1 MAGKL
6 FVIDGVDGSGKN
18 TQAMQLYLYF
28 ISQGFKADED
38 VTIVSFPRYHQPSC
52 KMVEM
57 YLNGELTNNL
67 NDIDPYT
74 ASMFYAIDRSIS
86 FKTEKWGEVYR
97 NGGIVIAD
105 RYYTSN
111 IIHQGAKIFSSTDNR
126 KANGNYY
133 LTADGKFQKF
143 KEWLYNLELQNIG
156 IPSPDK
162 IFWLMTDETSNDSM
176 LQHRVDTD
184 PNHVTDIHEKDRD
197 YLGWCRY
204 ALNKHKQIYEA
215 HIATASEMRSLYTVK
230 RREEFI
236 NVLNDKNE
244 IRSIEEIS
252 AEIIELVYD
261 YLHP

>member
-18 TQAMQLYLYF
+18 TQAMELYMSF
-28 ISQGFKADED
+28 IQEGYRADEE
-38 VTIVSFPRYHQPSC
+38 VTMVSFPRYKQSSA
-52 KMVEM
+52 KFVEM
-57 YLNGELTNNL
+57 YLAGEFSKDPM
-67 NDIDPYT
+67 DIDPYT
-74 ASMFYAIDRSIS
+74 ASMFYTIDRSIS
-86 FKTEKWGEVYR
+86 FKNEKWGEVYR

-143 KEWLYNLELQNIG
+143 KQWLYNLELQNIG

-204 ALNKHKQIYEA
+204 ALNKHKQMYEA